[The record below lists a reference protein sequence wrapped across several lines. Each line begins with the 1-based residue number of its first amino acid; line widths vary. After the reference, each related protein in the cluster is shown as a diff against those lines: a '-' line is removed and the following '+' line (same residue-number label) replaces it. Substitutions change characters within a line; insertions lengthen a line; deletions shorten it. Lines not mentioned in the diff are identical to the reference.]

1 MFHLLVREVHMSEP
15 TKTYRQMCVFNGLL
29 WTETVFKHYDDH
41 DIGKVTFYLE
51 IIVSMDHF
59 GDVN

>member
-1 MFHLLVREVHMSEP
+1 MSET
-15 TKTYRQMCVFNGLL
+15 TKTYRQMCVFNGSL

-41 DIGKVTFYLE
+41 GNGKVTFGSE
-51 IIVSMDHF
+51 IVVSMDYF